1 MLQDIPAAFVREH
14 GDKFCKKIILER
26 YGYGDETWLVAL
38 KIKHREREGVRVYS
52 RQADWQKFVIAN
64 RINRGDILLFNLVSM
79 SRFVVH
85 VNPDVDAIH
94 DSRNLSFTTV
104 QQSSNAC
111 SCFESAFNCDEVS
124 RWKRADVLDY
134 LLKPIEDLLCDHHD
148 QFDEDESPRESARF
162 KPHRRSVEHPKQ
174 GKISQPQV
182 KDFDARNPQIR
193 EQHFYPS
200 PSSKRGPGFVKIVC
214 PTHVEGHPRSP
225 YYGAKM
231 VSTERLY
238 HL

>member
-1 MLQDIPAAFVREH
+1 M
-14 GDKFCKKIILER
+14 
-26 YGYGDETWLVAL
+26 
-38 KIKHREREGVRVYS
+38 YS
-52 RQADWQKFVIAN
+52 RHSDWQKFVIAN
-64 RINRGDILLFNLVSM
+64 LINRGDTLLFKLVSM

-111 SCFESAFNCDEVS
+111 SCFEAAFNCDEVS

-148 QFDEDESPRESARF
+148 QLDEDESPRKSARF
-162 KPHRRSVEHPKQ
+162 KPRRRSVEHPKR

-182 KDFDARNPQIR
+182 KDFDARNSQTR
-193 EQHFYPS
+193 EQHFCPS
-200 PSSKRGPGFVKIVC
+200 PSSKLGPGFVKILC
-214 PTHVEGHPRSP
+214 HTHVEGHRRSP
-225 YYGAKM
+225 YYGARM
-231 VSTERLY
+231 VST
-238 HL
+238 